1 MLDTGDGICILRQ
14 EGLLPMESSVYFQTW
29 QGELEKKTPEL
40 FRWVFSISFHLYTS
54 SLHAAA
60 AAKSL

>member
-1 MLDTGDGICILRQ
+1 MLDTGNSICILRQ
-14 EGLLPMESSVYFQTW
+14 EGFLRMESSVYFQTW

-40 FRWVFSISFHLYTS
+40 FCWVFSISFHLYTS
-54 SLHAAA
+54 LLHAAA